1 MWDLFHVTQHD
12 SLAKWEKV
20 TLVKYWQLAN
30 CHLYKLETTF
40 LERVELVPEP
50 ARCIEFLR
58 KEIKKF
64 QLNKECKKNLP
75 TIANYFLNFFSSVE
89 RSKTS
94 S

>member
-1 MWDLFHVTQHD
+1 MRDLFHVTQLD

-20 TLVKYWQLAN
+20 TLVKYWPLAN